1 MFFERNLPVHTF
13 LFGRPV
19 EFSPCRESMGV
30 SAFLRHA
37 LGIIFSLGYFGP
49 LVLGILDSSF
59 LFMPFGNDLLIVGLT
74 VRHHNQYL
82 QIGAYIA
89 MAAIGSVLGVLLI
102 HAVAHKGGEEGI
114 THFMSKKRFEY
125 LKRKIDH
132 YGGAALVVGCLA
144 PPPFPFTLLVAAA
157 SALGYPR
164 IKLFY
169 LTLTGRIVRFSI
181 VAGLAIVFGHRILAI
196 AKSQIFFWCMILFVV
211 LCLGGSAWSV
221 AKWIRSSKSARASA

>member
-1 MFFERNLPVHTF
+1 
-13 LFGRPV
+13 
-19 EFSPCRESMGV
+19 MGV

-74 VRHHNQYL
+74 ARHRHQYL
-82 QIGAYIA
+82 QIGAYVG

-125 LKRKIDH
+125 LKEKIDR
-132 YGGAALVVGCLA
+132 YGGMALVVGCLA

-169 LTLTGRIVRFSI
+169 LTLTGRIVRFSV

-196 AKSQIFFWCMILFVV
+196 AKSPAFVGCMIAFVV
-211 LCLGGSAWSV
+211 LCFGGSGWSV
-221 AKWIRSSKSARASA
+221 AKWIKSSRSARASV

>member
-1 MFFERNLPVHTF
+1 M
-13 LFGRPV
+13 
-19 EFSPCRESMGV
+19 SV

-74 VRHHNQYL
+74 VRHRQQYL
-82 QIGAYIA
+82 QIGAYIG
-89 MAAIGSVLGVLLI
+89 MAAIGSVLGALLI
-102 HAVAHKGGEEGI
+102 HAVAHKGGEQGI

-125 LKRKIDH
+125 LKKKINR
-132 YGGAALVVGCLA
+132 YGGLALVVGCLA
-144 PPPFPFTLLVAAA
+144 PPPFPFTLLVAAS

-164 IKLFY
+164 IKLLY

-196 AKSQIFFWCMILFVV
+196 AKSHVFFWCMIVFVV
-211 LCLGGSAWSV
+211 VCFGGSAWSV
-221 AKWIRSSKSARASA
+221 ANWIRSSKSARASA